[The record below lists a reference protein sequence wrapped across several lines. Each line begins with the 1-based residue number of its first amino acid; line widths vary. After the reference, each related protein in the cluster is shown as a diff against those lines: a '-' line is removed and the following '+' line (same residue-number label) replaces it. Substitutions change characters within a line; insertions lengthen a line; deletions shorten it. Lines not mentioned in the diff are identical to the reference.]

1 MAGDHSNDDVNNMG
15 NTENHSQQKEYNTIE
30 SVSMEHTEPIV
41 TLSQPTSNPGNYDG
55 LNGNKNMED
64 MIRMVHEINS
74 DGVETNGSCQGMFN
88 VPSDLNKFDMRTHV
102 DVVAEL
108 FGVSLKTPKDIDD
121 FTKGIELGKYKVWSE
136 LTSDKRKEVM
146 DTICAMWDDFVAEN
160 PNVTSAHSSDSVKTG
175 SLKSMDNGNK
185 NLDDIV
191 HVDDP
196 IAQSVSIQDKPSSYV
211 ATAGGSLP
219 EPSVDFSI
227 PSKVFE
233 TVSTRFANTLY
244 GYFIGLEDVLEN
256 GPWMICNIP
265 IILKKW
271 SMNTRLCKEELT
283 RILVWVIIHDVLIQ
297 VFSEDGLSIIA
308 SQIESLTMGVP
319 LIEDMG
325 FTIETVTIEYEWKPP
340 RCDLCKIFGHVPDHC
355 PKKVSITPIVDTP
368 IVEKTNDGFQTV
380 RKKKKNGKSKSNN
393 GVQFGGQSVKQ
404 CA

>member
-15 NTENHSQQKEYNTIE
+15 NTKNHSQQEEYNTIK
-30 SVSMEHTEPIV
+30 SVSMEHTEPIM

-55 LNGNKNMED
+55 LNRDKNMED

-74 DGVETNGSCQGMFN
+74 NGVETNGSCQGMFN
-88 VPSDLNKFDMRTHV
+88 VPSDLNTSGMRTHV
-102 DVVAEL
+102 DV
-108 FGVSLKTPKDIDD
+108 
-121 FTKGIELGKYKVWSE
+121 VWSE

-146 DTICAMWDDFVAEN
+146 DTICAMWDAFVAEN
-160 PNVTSAHSSDSVKTG
+160 PNVTSAHSSNSVKTG

-196 IAQSVSIQDKPSSYV
+196 IVQSVSIQDKPSSYV
-211 ATAGGSLP
+211 ATTEGSLP
-219 EPSVDFSI
+219 EPSVDLSI
-227 PSKVFE
+227 PSKFVE
-233 TVSTRFANTLY
+233 TN
-244 GYFIGLEDVLEN
+244 VL
-256 GPWMICNIP
+256 
-265 IILKKW
+265 K
-271 SMNTRLCKEELT
+271 
-283 RILVWVIIHDVLIQ
+283 
-297 VFSEDGLSIIA
+297 
-308 SQIESLTMGVP
+308 ESLTMGVP

-404 CA
+404 IVRYEPKATANVPNKGATNRGNASKSSSMLKNQPRVIIPPTKECNIAMSNSYAVLDDESEEDVENVYNESVNLLNSTKTGENSSTFMVAAG